1 MLCNSRTLTLCYNMT
16 LYNNTWHYIIQLDIA
31 IIDVTIVAYTTIG
44 GTTNN
49 VKKNFFLYA
58 AI

>member
-1 MLCNSRTLTLCYNMT
+1 MT

-44 GTTNN
+44 GATNN

>member
-1 MLCNSRTLTLCYNMT
+1 M
-16 LYNNTWHYIIQLDIA
+16 QLDIA
-31 IIDVTIVAYTTIG
+31 IIDVTIVVYTTIG